1 MAENERIAFFVL
13 ENQVNDKGEFRA
25 LIAAE
30 GTKGYY
36 TTDWFWGTDFATASA
51 IADAKNDRMGISIT
65 EAFKI
70 IASTM
75 RSNER
80 R

>member
-1 MAENERIAFFVL
+1 MQKERIAFFVL

-36 TTDWFWGTDFATASA
+36 TTDWFFGTDFATACA
-51 IADAKNDRMGISIT
+51 VADARNDRMGISISD
-65 EAFKI
+65 AFRI

-75 RSNER
+75 KPNER